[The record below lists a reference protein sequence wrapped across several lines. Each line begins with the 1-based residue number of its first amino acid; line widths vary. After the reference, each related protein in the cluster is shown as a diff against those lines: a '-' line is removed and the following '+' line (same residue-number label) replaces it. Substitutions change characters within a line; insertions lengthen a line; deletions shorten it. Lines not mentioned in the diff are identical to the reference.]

1 MHTSVLIAAL
11 ILWSS
16 AATGGQAEDV
26 PHQPSVELPAALA
39 RVLTDYELAWSRR
52 DAAALAQLFAE
63 DGFVLPN
70 GHPPV
75 KGRTEIALHYT
86 GSGGPLALRAIAFA
100 AEGSVGYII
109 GGYAEKKG
117 DPDTGKFTHTLRK
130 AKDGRWLIV
139 SDMDSPNR
147 RRQ

>member
-75 KGRTEIALHYT
+75 KG
-86 GSGGPLALRAIAFA
+86 
-100 AEGSVGYII
+100 
-109 GGYAEKKG
+109 
-117 DPDTGKFTHTLRK
+117 
-130 AKDGRWLIV
+130 
-139 SDMDSPNR
+139 
-147 RRQ
+147 